1 MANFIQ
7 SLYENEHFTLYLSII
22 LVVLVILFF
31 VVLFFGKKD
40 KKLQET
46 QKLLK
51 VTDSFKEEE
60 KKEKLEVAPEVVPE
74 VSVSPVASEATFEVS
89 LTPDV
94 TMAPDINVDAVNEET
109 LVPPEASISPIIVP
123 EEPTNQGEKDLE
135 KTIVLPVIEENKPV
149 LIPKDNR
156 PIEVIVINP
165 SNDVD
170 VALENEVDPIEIK
183 EEVKDSEEIVDT
195 NLHFDE
201 LSNAL
206 EKDLTDL
213 ENIKKEFNNIELP
226 TIEEHKEVIKPKK
239 APPVFSS
246 VFAPKIDIATEETD
260 ADLDLPTLKTDEEKE
275 ISEIT
280 PVEESKEENNEL
292 PSFSFDNISGETYNL
307 NDK

>member
-149 LIPKDNR
+149 FTTQD
-156 PIEVIVINP
+156 IVIDDRSLTDNKSDNIIP
-165 SNDVD
+165 EFNV
-170 VALENEVDPIEIK
+170 
-183 EEVKDSEEIVDT
+183 
-195 NLHFDE
+195 
-201 LSNAL
+201 NAL
-206 EKDLTDL
+206 DQDANVNDTKLTDNVL
-213 ENIKKEFNNIELP
+213 TDKQQD
-226 TIEEHKEVIKPKK
+226 K
-239 APPVFSS
+239 ADTRRKILFIAILTLLIIVFLKLI
-246 VFAPKIDIATEETD
+246 FPIIA
-260 ADLDLPTLKTDEEKE
+260 
-275 ISEIT
+275 
-280 PVEESKEENNEL
+280 
-292 PSFSFDNISGETYNL
+292 GYNL
-307 NDK
+307 